1 MAIRKVLPRQT
12 VQNLIPPR
20 EDYVYFEAPRENPFR
35 ATSAR
40 FEIVNGVSAGSEESA
55 IHHFGVVW
63 ALWVIFGW
71 NPYGDPARCDRK

>member
-55 IHHFGVVW
+55 IQ
-63 ALWVIFGW
+63 
-71 NPYGDPARCDRK
+71 K